1 MLENNIE
8 LWYNKEKNGVG
19 KKVMHKIISSYL
31 KHFCQDNVIETSDE
45 KAFEYFVNYCVAYSA
60 YPSNIDFTE
69 ITSDED
75 DCGIDGIIFII
86 DGELI
91 STIEE
96 ARNIF
101 SKPKKNI
108 EVEVFFVQSKTS
120 ESYDRGE
127 ILKFGDGVKDFLN
140 DDTNLPQGDFIVNA
154 KKIFNC
160 IIDNVSKIQNGRP
173 NSHLMYVCT
182 SNNDVAT
189 EIEATRKNILKNIED
204 TEYFYDVT
212 FKLLGLKEIMKLW
225 DNINN
230 PTVAVL
236 PVKQSAP
243 YPSMTGVT
251 EAYISIVAIRDYID
265 NVLMGTDGRMK
276 LNIYEENVRA
286 FLGSEN
292 LVNQKI
298 RQTLLDPKRK
308 DKFAIFNNGITIISP
323 NVKVQNDRISME
335 NYQIVN
341 GCQTSNMLFECRKY
355 IDHNAMLTV
364 KIIEATDPDVIA
376 DIVKATNS
384 QSKVDDSQF
393 LSFSPFVRRLE
404 EYFDATEDK
413 PDKEIKLYFER
424 RIGQYKNMDVPQKKV
439 FTISETC
446 RAVGAIFF
454 NVPDMAGRY
463 PTKFLA
469 QMQDKLFASQN
480 KEQAFY
486 TAAVVAY
493 KFKQLS
499 TKGKLL
505 NKYVIYKW
513 HILTIFGYVVCGS
526 TPPSLKKK
534 KEIEKYCQQIM
545 NVCMSDEECIKAFQK
560 AVDVINEIGL
570 KNSRDE
576 VRSSAYA
583 NDVKKY
589 CNTKLIVEEKK

>member
-424 RIGQYKNMDVPQKKV
+424 RIGQYKNMDVPQKKYL
-439 FTISETC
+439 
-446 RAVGAIFF
+446 R
-454 NVPDMAGRY
+454 
-463 PTKFLA
+463 
-469 QMQDKLFASQN
+469 
-480 KEQAFY
+480 
-486 TAAVVAY
+486 
-493 KFKQLS
+493 
-499 TKGKLL
+499 
-505 NKYVIYKW
+505 
-513 HILTIFGYVVCGS
+513 
-526 TPPSLKKK
+526 
-534 KEIEKYCQQIM
+534 
-545 NVCMSDEECIKAFQK
+545 
-560 AVDVINEIGL
+560 
-570 KNSRDE
+570 
-576 VRSSAYA
+576 
-583 NDVKKY
+583 
-589 CNTKLIVEEKK
+589 